1 MHLSRHKRSEH
12 GPGETHSSHKYCSLS
27 NRAARFGVARDVWTE
42 NTMYDEFLITITVQ
56 NGWYV
61 LSIVAIEGTKRTTFQ
76 QLPAEID
83 SFAALSE
90 ASHR

>member
-1 MHLSRHKRSEH
+1 MQPSEH
-12 GPGETHSSHKYCSLS
+12 GSLKEQLQDLELL
-27 NRAARFGVARDVWTE
+27 GIVWTE

-90 ASHR
+90 ASV